1 MDFWEGKCFKCIVI
15 GWLVAITALSINGE
29 IKYSKTPPIT
39 YQDTTLQQ

>member
-29 IKYSKTPPIT
+29 SKYRKTPPPT
-39 YQDTTLQQ
+39 QDTTLQQ